1 MKTNPK
7 IIFFTDFDGTITL
20 KDSRSKL
27 KAAQFAKPATTD
39 LMQATTTSPTIS
51 GMDGKSADRVT
62 LRSLRIVSNSGASL
76 PSPNLLANL
85 DHSCR

>member
-27 KAAQFAKPATTD
+27 RASQFAKPATTD
-39 LMQATTTSPTIS
+39 LVQATTTSPTIS
-51 GMDGKSADRVT
+51 DTDGKSADRAT
-62 LRSLRIVSNSGASL
+62 LRSSRIVSNSGA
-76 PSPNLLANL
+76 LLFPI
-85 DHSCR
+85 